1 MRKIITSN
9 SQIEF
14 QEVSS
19 TGTLLNSIGLQLG
32 EVYFIIKGNKVS
44 FYLNDSE
51 KPFDSFIW
59 SLDIPFYLDDE
70 LIDNPNDA
78 SAALK
83 AIMNDSFQ
91 EQLDALQEE
100 LATEEGRA
108 QAAEEAL
115 QTAIDNETSRATSAE
130 TNLQSEITSVSA
142 TVATFDGRITNV
154 ENGLSALTETVNDE
168 ISRSVAK
175 DAEHDT
181 AISGLTTS
189 INNEIARAISAETNL
204 HNEIINEQNR
214 AIAKEN
220 QIDVKLDNEISR
232 STEKDASHDSLISG
246 LTTSLDSEI
255 QRATTAENSLRTD
268 LNTEIANRISG
279 DTNLQN
285 QLNAEIARAQN
296 AEEDLDDK
304 IDGEIARANS
314 EETRIEGKLDKEIAD
329 RITDVN
335 AEETRAIARENEID
349 AKIDNEISR
358 STAKDASHD
367 SLISGLTTSLQSEIN
382 RATEAENSLRTDLNA
397 EITRATNA
405 ENALDDKIDAEI
417 RDRINAISGLNSSLN
432 AEITRS
438 TSKDA
443 SHDAEISGLT
453 TSLQNEIQ
461 RAQNVENSL
470 RNDLNDEVSDRTS
483 ADSAMLERIVAVEVG
498 KANKSEV
505 YTKVESDAKYATKDY
520 VSGLTDNF
528 YTKGQTNEL
537 LAAKADKAAAVA
549 SAEYV
554 SSTKKINFKNIDG
567 AIISEVD
574 ATAFIKDGMVDN
586 VEIVNGNLVI
596 TFNTDSGK
604 EPISIPL
611 TDIFN
616 PNNYYTKTEINNI
629 ENAQNSKIN
638 EISGKTD
645 DVITEVQTISGE
657 VQTISGKVDD
667 MKTYVGGRGI
677 TIASGQTADTISF
690 NLPIWLGSTNDSI
703 IECYSDNRAKGQN
716 SHAEGYHT
724 EATNRGTHAE
734 GWLTKANG
742 DFGSHSEGNG
752 TTASGDCSHAEGRNT
767 IASGDYSHAE
777 GYNTLTSSYNEA
789 EHACGYYNISRGTP
803 ATFEFGYSGDT
814 LFSVGNGNYNKET
827 SATTR
832 HNAFEIRQ
840 NGDIYISD
848 TNASGEYYQKPMIK
862 LQDALGQGGGG
873 GVTPSEVQTMIDES
887 ISGKTN
893 QSDFTA
899 HTFNTNIHVTA
910 AEKSTWNNKSD
921 FSGDYNDLTNKPTIP
936 NYTAGTGID
945 ITNNVISAKIW
956 SGTKAQ
962 FEALTTKS
970 SDTIY
975 LIYNS

>member
-14 QEVSS
+14 QEVNN

-32 EVYFIIKGNKVS
+32 EVYFIVKGNKVS

-59 SLDIPFYLDDE
+59 SIDIPFYLDDT
-70 LIDNPNDA
+70 LIETPNDA
-78 SAALK
+78 SAALR

-115 QTAIDNETSRATSAE
+115 QTAIENETSRATSAE
-130 TNLQSEITSVSA
+130 THLQGEITELSG
-142 TVATFDGRITNV
+142 TVATFDERITRNT
-154 ENGLSALTETVNDE
+154 NDISALTNTVNDE

-175 DAEHDT
+175 DAQHD
-181 AISGLTTS
+181 AEISGLSNTLNS
-189 INNEIARAISAETNL
+189 EIQRALSAETQL
-204 HNEIINEQNR
+204 HNDIINEQNR
-214 AIAKEN
+214 ALAAESAI
-220 QIDVKLDNEISR
+220 
-232 STEKDASHDSLISG
+232 
-246 LTTSLDSEI
+246 
-255 QRATTAENSLRTD
+255 TAN
-268 LNTEIANRISG
+268 
-279 DTNLQN
+279 
-285 QLNAEIARAQN
+285 LNAEIQNRIADVDAEEARALLAESGITNNLNAEISRAQN
-296 AEEDLDDK
+296 AESVLATT
-304 IDGEIARANS
+304 IG
-314 EETRIEGKLDKEIAD
+314 
-329 RITDVN
+329 
-335 AEETRAIARENEID
+335 NEV
-349 AKIDNEISR
+349 SR
-358 STAKDASHD
+358 STA
-367 SLISGLTTSLQSEIN
+367 
-382 RATEAENSLRTDLNA
+382 
-397 EITRATNA
+397 
-405 ENALDDKIDAEI
+405 
-417 RDRINAISGLNSSLN
+417 
-432 AEITRS
+432 
-438 TSKDA
+438 KDA

-453 TSLQNEIQ
+453 TSLQNEIN
-461 RAQNVENSL
+461 RATSAENTLRSDLNSEISRAHNAETALDAKIDAEIRDRINAISGLNNSLNTEISRATNAETALNEKVNAVSAYNASQDAQIEAVSNSLNTEISRATSVENAL
-470 RNDLNDEVSDRTS
+470 RSDLNTETS
-483 ADSAMLERIVAVEVG
+483 ARTAADTAQIERIVALEVG

-645 DVITEVQTISGE
+645 DVITEVQTISGDVQTLNEKVETISGSAITSGE
-657 VQTISGKVDD
+657 VQTMIDESVSGKQDTLSAGRAIDITNNVVSFTLPISAGTGDNSVVEGYQT
-667 MKTYVGGRGI
+667 KAYSNNCHAEGRGSS
-677 TIASGQTADTISF
+677 AGV
-690 NLPIWLGSTNDSI
+690 NGSNKG
-703 IECYSDNRAKGQN
+703 YS
-716 SHAEGYHT
+716 SHAEGEVT
-724 EATNRGTHAE
+724 LAE
-734 GWLTKANG
+734 GNS
-742 DFGSHSEGNG
+742 SHSEGNH
-752 TTASGDCSHAEGRNT
+752 TQANGDSSHAEGNYT
-767 IASGDYSHAE
+767 HAIGSSSHAE
-777 GYNTLTSSYNEA
+777 GSDTMSNNDY
-789 EHACGYYNISRGTP
+789 EHA
-803 ATFEFGYSGDT
+803 SGKFNKSNKSNT
-814 LFSVGNGNYNKET
+814 TYGNSGNTIFSVGNGKGDT
-827 SATTR
+827 KR
-832 HNAFEIRQ
+832 HNTIEVRQ
-840 NGDIYISD
+840 NGDIYIAD
-848 TNASGEYYQKPMIK
+848 TSQITGTGSGETEGHNFYDVPMIK

-873 GVTPSEVQTMIDES
+873 VTTGQVQTMIDES

-899 HTFNTNIHVTA
+899 HTSNTNVHVTA
-910 AEKSTWNNKSD
+910 SEKSTWNAKPNVWCGDETAWSQI
-921 FSGDYNDLTNKPTIP
+921 SGSTE
-936 NYTAGTGID
+936 
-945 ITNNVISAKIW
+945 
-956 SGTKAQ
+956 SG
-962 FEALTTKS
+962 
-970 SDTIY
+970 TIY
-975 LIYNS
+975 LVY